1 MVNMRDIA
9 SKRWFMGKGAKVDS
23 ITEEAHIPIAGSAI
37 SIVRVNFDAS
47 EKRDADLYAIIEN
60 ENGIGDALAEAFS
73 RSTSKY
79 DAGSGQI
86 VFERSSDSPIDN
98 AQESLRAI
106 RPLDAEQSN
115 SAFAS
120 AGLFFKLYRRLQA
133 GRHPEV
139 EILGR
144 LESAGFE
151 STPHYYGT
159 CRYIDPA
166 GNEYAL
172 GILEERATGM
182 QDAWAFFTQSVHS
195 EGNLT
200 QGSQNVL
207 NAQDARPQ
215 EKLAQAAFG
224 LGDAT
229 ARMHLA
235 LKNIPGEEC
244 GPIEIPFD
252 KLERLLCNA
261 TRDTNAAS
269 CGQLSEGQRATTD
282 EINAASC
289 GTRELAGKIAA
300 KMAVLRQ
307 ATDKLFSQASDAQQ
321 ATFLPQRIH
330 GDYHLGQVL
339 VAAQSLTKQASNAP
353 FTNKQPSAARTVPA
367 FKILDFEGEP
377 SRSLEYRRALRSPAV
392 DIAGMLRSFQYA
404 GATANYDSAT
414 CERAF
419 LEGYAQAAHID
430 AAALETA
437 CAPYVLAKAVYEACY
452 ELEFRPDWFH
462 IPARALLEIAG

>member
-23 ITEEAHIPIAGSAI
+23 ITEGARIPIAGSAI

-47 EKRDADLYAIIEN
+47 EKREADLYAIIEN
-60 ENGIGDALAEAFS
+60 EDNIGNMLAEIVS
-73 RSTSKY
+73 GGTSSVC
-79 DAGSGQI
+79 GTNSGQI
-86 VFERSSDSPIDN
+86 VFERAGNFSIDGLR
-98 AQESLRAI
+98 ESLRAI
-106 RPLDAEQSN
+106 RQLDAEQSN

-120 AGLFFKLYRRLQA
+120 KELFFKLYRRLQA

-151 STPHYYGT
+151 SIPHYYGA

-182 QDAWAFFTQSVHS
+182 QDAWAFFTQSAQCADA
-195 EGNLT
+195 LA
-200 QGSQNVL
+200 QGSQD
-207 NAQDARPQ
+207 ARSSQDARHQ

-252 KLERLLCNA
+252 KLERLCA
-261 TRDTNAAS
+261 
-269 CGQLSEGQRATTD
+269 
-282 EINAASC
+282 
-289 GTRELAGKIAA
+289 
-300 KMAVLRQ
+300 M
-307 ATDKLFSQASDAQQ
+307 
-321 ATFLPQRIH
+321 LPAIQM
-330 GDYHLGQVL
+330 LL
-339 VAAQSLTKQASNAP
+339 VAGNFLKGN
-353 FTNKQPSAARTVPA
+353 
-367 FKILDFEGEP
+367 EP
-377 SRSLEYRRALRSPAV
+377 PPTR
-392 DIAGMLRSFQYA
+392 
-404 GATANYDSAT
+404 
-414 CERAF
+414 
-419 LEGYAQAAHID
+419 
-430 AAALETA
+430 
-437 CAPYVLAKAVYEACY
+437 
-452 ELEFRPDWFH
+452 
-462 IPARALLEIAG
+462 

>member
-1 MVNMRDIA
+1 MERIQDIA

-23 ITEEAHIPIAGSAI
+23 ITEEARIPIAGSAI

-47 EKRDADLYAIIEN
+47 EKREADLYAIIEN
-60 ENGIGDALAEAFS
+60 EDNIGNMLAEIVS
-73 RSTSKY
+73 GGTSSVC
-79 DAGSGQI
+79 GTNSGQI
-86 VFERSSDSPIDN
+86 VFERAGNFSIDGLRK
-98 AQESLRAI
+98 SLRAI

-120 AGLFFKLYRRLQA
+120 KELFFKLYRRLQA

-139 EILGR
+139 EILGS

-151 STPHYYGT
+151 SIPRYYGA
-159 CRYIDPA
+159 CRYIDPT
-166 GNEYAL
+166 GNKYAL

-182 QDAWAFFTQSVHS
+182 QDAWAFFTQSAHS

-215 EKLAQAAFG
+215 ETLAQAAFG
-224 LGDAT
+224 LGEAT
-229 ARMHLA
+229 ARMHIA
-235 LKNIPGEEC
+235 LKGIPGEEC
-244 GPIEIPFD
+244 GPVEIPFD
-252 KLERLLCNA
+252 KLERLLHKA
-261 TRDTNAAS
+261 TSIDTALNGAAS
-269 CGQLSEGQRATTD
+269 EVQELSAKLAT
-282 EINAASC
+282 
-289 GTRELAGKIAA
+289 
-300 KMAVLRQ
+300 LRQ
-307 ATDKLFSQASDAQQ
+307 ISDKLLSQVSDAQQ

-353 FTNKQPSAARTVPA
+353 FTNKQPSAVKTAPT

-452 ELEFRPDWFH
+452 ELEFRPGWFH
-462 IPARALLEIAG
+462 IPARALLNFLYLKAL

>member
-1 MVNMRDIA
+1 MHMDSMQDIA

-23 ITEEAHIPIAGSAI
+23 ITEEARIPIAGSVI

-47 EKRDADLYAIIEN
+47 EKREADLYAIIEN
-60 ENGIGDALAEAFS
+60 EDNIGNMLAEIVS
-73 RSTSKY
+73 GGTCSVCGTS
-79 DAGSGQI
+79 SGQI
-86 VFERSSDSPIDN
+86 VFERAGNSPNIN
-98 AQESLRAI
+98 LREGLQAI

-120 AGLFFKLYRRLQA
+120 KELFFKLYRRLQA

-151 STPHYYGT
+151 SIPRYYGA

-182 QDAWAFFTQSVHS
+182 QDAWAFFTQGAQC
-195 EGNLT
+195 EDNLA
-200 QGSQNVL
+200 QDAQCAQ
-207 NAQDARPQ
+207 NAQDAKNAQDAHPQ
-215 EKLAQAAFG
+215 EKLAQAAFA
-224 LGDAT
+224 LGEAT
-229 ARMHLA
+229 ARMHMA
-235 LKNIPGEEC
+235 LKGIPGEEC

-252 KLERLLCNA
+252 KLERLLHNTTIA
-261 TRDTNAAS
+261 GANTILNGAQALNGAAS
-269 CGQLSEGQRATTD
+269 EAQELSAKLAT
-282 EINAASC
+282 
-289 GTRELAGKIAA
+289 
-300 KMAVLRQ
+300 LRQ
-307 ATDKLFSQASDAQQ
+307 ISDKLFSQAGDAQQ
-321 ATFLPQRIH
+321 ATFLPQRVH

-339 VAAQSLTKQASNAP
+339 VAAQSLTKQASSAP
-353 FTNKQPSAARTVPA
+353 FTNTQPSAAKTAPD

-404 GATANYDSAT
+404 GASANYDSAT

-419 LEGYAQAAHID
+419 LEGYARTARIET
-430 AAALETA
+430 AALETA
-437 CAPYVLAKAVYEACY
+437 CTPYVLAKAVYEACY
-452 ELEFRPDWFH
+452 ELEFRPGWFH
-462 IPARALLEIAG
+462 IPARALLNFLYL

>member
-1 MVNMRDIA
+1 MERIQDIA

-23 ITEEAHIPIAGSAI
+23 ITEEARTPIAESAI
-37 SIVRVNFDAS
+37 SIIRVNFNAC
-47 EKRDADLYAIIEN
+47 ENHEADLYAIIEN
-60 ENGIGDALAEAFS
+60 EDNIGNMLAEIVS
-73 RSTSKY
+73 GGTCSVCGTS
-79 DAGSGQI
+79 SGQI
-86 VFERSSDSPIDN
+86 VFERAGNFSID
-98 AQESLRAI
+98 SLREKLQAI

-120 AGLFFKLYRRLQA
+120 KELFFKLYRRLQA

-151 STPHYYGT
+151 SIPHYYGS
-159 CRYIDPA
+159 CRYIDAA

-182 QDAWAFFTQSVHS
+182 QDAWAFFTQGAQCA
-195 EGNLT
+195 GNLA
-200 QGSQNVL
+200 QDAQSAL
-207 NAQDARPQ
+207 DAQDARPQ

-224 LGDAT
+224 LGEAT
-229 ARMHLA
+229 ARMHMA
-235 LKNIPGEEC
+235 LKGIPGEEC

-252 KLERLLCNA
+252 KLERLLRMAGDLGSELSTKLA
-261 TRDTNAAS
+261 T
-269 CGQLSEGQRATTD
+269 
-282 EINAASC
+282 
-289 GTRELAGKIAA
+289 
-300 KMAVLRQ
+300 LRQ
-307 ATDKLFSQASDAQQ
+307 ISDKLFSQADIAQQ
-321 ATFLPQRIH
+321 ATFLPQRVH

-339 VAAQSLTKQASNAP
+339 VAAQSFTKQASGAP
-353 FTNKQPSAARTVPA
+353 FTNTQPSAARIAPD

-377 SRSLEYRRALRSPAV
+377 SRSLKYRRALRSPAV

-419 LEGYAQAAHID
+419 LEGYAQTAHID

-452 ELEFRPDWFH
+452 ELEFRPGWFH
-462 IPARALLEIAG
+462 IPARALLELAD